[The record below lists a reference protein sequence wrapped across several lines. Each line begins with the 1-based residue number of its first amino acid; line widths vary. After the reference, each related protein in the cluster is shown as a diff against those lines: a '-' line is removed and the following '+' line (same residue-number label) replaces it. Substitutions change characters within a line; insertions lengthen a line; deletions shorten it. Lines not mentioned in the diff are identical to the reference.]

1 MPPADPPP
9 KKDQLQKL
17 LARGSVFVHL
27 DPRREG
33 VKVPEWLA
41 ARPQLVLQLGLN
53 FAIPIPDLVID
64 ERGVR
69 CTLSFNRSPFYC
81 VLPWSA
87 VYAVVA
93 EDGQVTVWPKE
104 VPPELVPA
112 PAPVR
117 RGAPSTRGERN
128 KPQRPR
134 ISVVPPIAP
143 EADAKADAKTDTKSD
158 EAPAK
163 GGVVRQLRPKAA
175 PPPPAPEPEAPAA
188 EPESP
193 PEPEPTPRGKKP
205 RALPSYLRVVK

>member
-1 MPPADPPP
+1 MSLDPPP

-64 ERGVR
+64 EQGVR
-69 CTLSFNRSPFYC
+69 CTLSFNRAPFYC

-117 RGAPSTRGERN
+117 RGSPSARGERN

-134 ISVVPPIAP
+134 IAAVPPIAP
-143 EADAKADAKTDTKSD
+143 EADAKA
-158 EAPAK
+158 EGPAPAPPAGPAG

-175 PPPPAPEPEAPAA
+175 PPPPPEPEAPA
-188 EPESP
+188 EPEAP
-193 PEPEPTPRGKKP
+193 PEPTPTPRGKKP
-205 RALPSYLRVVK
+205 KALPSYLRVVK